1 MDPQGEWSD
10 LQTLK
15 GKKVLALSA
24 IANPHSF
31 TSLLRRSGAEVVTE
45 EVYPDHHSYTLED
58 VVSITQNAKET
69 EWIVT
74 TEKDM
79 VKLEN
84 FDLFRIPIRALR
96 VEFKIWEEEEFF
108 GKVIELFLNKEDRH

>member
-1 MDPQGEWSD
+1 MERSPNTQGEKGSGS
-10 LQTLK
+10 LRNCQSPLLCLTLEK
-15 GKKVLALSA
+15 
-24 IANPHSF
+24 N
-31 TSLLRRSGAEVVTE
+31 GAEVVSE
-45 EVYPDHHSYTLED
+45 EVYPDHHSYTSED
-58 VVSITQNAKET
+58 VVSITQKAKGT

-84 FDLFRIPIRALR
+84 FDLFHIPIRALR

-108 GKVIELFLNKEDRH
+108 GKVMELFLNKEDRH

>member
-1 MDPQGEWSD
+1 LGPQGEWSD

-24 IANPHSF
+24 VANPRSF
-31 TSLLRRSGAEVVTE
+31 ASLLRRSGAEVVTE
-45 EVYPDHHSYTLED
+45 EAYPDHHSYTSKD
-58 VVSITQNAKET
+58 VASITQKAKGT

-79 VKLEN
+79 VKLVN
-84 FDLFRIPIRALR
+84 LDLSRIPIRALR

-108 GKVIELFLNKEDRH
+108 GKVMELFLNKEDRH